1 LMISANVGRLGGMTT
16 PLGPLEK
23 RVLDVLWLRPEPIC
37 VRDLQPAFSK
47 MAYTTLMTTLDRL
60 YRKGLLERT
69 KRGRAFFYHPK
80 MPRPG
85 FESKMVADALT
96 KAIAGGLSLRS
107 LLVSLVD
114 TVADRDHRLL
124 EELDRLV
131 RARLAEAEPRS

>member
-1 LMISANVGRLGGMTT
+1 MT

-23 RVLDVLWLRPEPIC
+23 RVLEVLWLRSEAMC

-60 YRKGLLERT
+60 YRKGLLART

-80 MPRPG
+80 MTRDQL
-85 FESKMVADALT
+85 ESAAAADALRNAF
-96 KAIAGGLSLRS
+96 KGGGHWRA
-107 LLVSLVD
+107 LLASLVD
-114 TVADRDHRLL
+114 AVADRDQQLL

-131 RARLAEAEPRS
+131 RARLAER